1 MDAFDSFIESVIELF
16 GFPLFTMG
24 QTQVTVWTLVYLLGL
39 IFLLFYLTAKL
50 NRILVYRLMAKSN
63 IDVGERVAI
72 ASFIRYVVL
81 TIGFIIILQSAGIDL
96 TSITVLVGA
105 LGVGIGFGLQT
116 IVNNLV
122 SGFIIFVERPIK
134 VGDRIEIAGVVG
146 NVVDISMR
154 ATQIRTNDNISI
166 IVPNS
171 EFISSTVI
179 NWSHS
184 DRNVRFNFHVA
195 VAYESDAEFVREQ
208 LLEVAASEMGVLME
222 PPPDVLLHEYADS
235 GIVFNLRVWTRE
247 YTDRPGVLQSKLY
260 YAIQKRFRESGIVFP
275 FPQRDVYIKQMP
287 DHLRGTAEAPPSDS

>member
-1 MDAFDSFIESVIELF
+1 MDAFHSFVDSIIELF
-16 GFPLFTMG
+16 GFSLFTMG
-24 QTQVTVWTLVYLLGL
+24 QTQVTVWTVVYLLVL

-50 NRILVYRLMAKSN
+50 NKLLVYRLMAKSN

-72 ASFIRYVVL
+72 ASFIRYLVL

-195 VAYESDAEFVREQ
+195 VAYESDAEYVREQ
-208 LLEVAASEMGVLME
+208 LLEVAANEMGVLME
-222 PPPDVLLHEYADS
+222 PRPDVLLHEYADS

-260 YAIQKRFRESGIVFP
+260 YAIQKRFRETGIVFP